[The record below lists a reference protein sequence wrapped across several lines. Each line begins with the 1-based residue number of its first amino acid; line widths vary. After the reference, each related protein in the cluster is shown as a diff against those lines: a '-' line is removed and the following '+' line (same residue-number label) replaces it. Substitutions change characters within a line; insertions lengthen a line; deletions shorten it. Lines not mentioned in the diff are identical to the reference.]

1 MVDKYATDIKKTK
14 NNYPETQVSAP
25 LLMTCLIE
33 EGAIT
38 VADAESAQYR
48 SRMNSEDIYT
58 FAAPA
63 TIGDKVQ
70 LAAASNYYTYDAL
83 KGMPIV
89 QKKLSSNTTPII
101 GEIVGYP
108 MPLLNKPTNTGAAA
122 SVQLRVAGL
131 FYRTV
136 LVKVFSMGY
145 EALTVLGSGVGAV
158 SAGNFLIW
166 DNSAAGYQQSASTG
180 ATVTRALA
188 CHYSASDTALVGV
201 LINGPIEV
209 QA

>member
-1 MVDKYATDIKKTK
+1 MVDKYGVDVKKTK
-14 NNYPETQVSAP
+14 NNHAETQLSAP
-25 LLMTCLIE
+25 ILMTCLVE

-58 FAAPA
+58 FAAPV

-70 LAAASNYYTYDAL
+70 LAAASNYYTYAAL

-89 QKKLSSNTTPII
+89 AKKASNNDTVII
-101 GEIVGYP
+101 GEVVGYP
-108 MPLLNKPTNTGAAA
+108 MPLLNKPANTGAAA
-122 SVQLRVAGL
+122 SVQLRAASL

-136 LVKVFSMGY
+136 LVKVFAMGY
-145 EALTVLGSGVGAV
+145 ESLTVLGSSVGAV
-158 SAGNFLIW
+158 SAGQYVVW
-166 DNSAAGYQQSASTG
+166 DNSAAGYQATASTG
-180 ATVTRALA
+180 TVKSNALA
-188 CHYSASDTALVGV
+188 CHYSASDTAYVGL
-201 LINGPIEV
+201 LINGPIDV